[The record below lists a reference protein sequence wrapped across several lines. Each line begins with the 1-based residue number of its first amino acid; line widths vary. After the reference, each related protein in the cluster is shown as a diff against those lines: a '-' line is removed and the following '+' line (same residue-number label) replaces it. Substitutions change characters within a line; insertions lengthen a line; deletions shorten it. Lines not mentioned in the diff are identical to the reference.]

1 MQDADAWLQTMA
13 VDNDG
18 NRLNDPANNEPSPI
32 TSLATD
38 TRTAQGQI
46 FKACK
51 CPEHQNIYSAWPT
64 HNAELTIAHCMK
76 TCMYCGK
83 DFSVAGALRKHIRKA
98 EYAQRNLKASRRVPN
113 ASGEDPHN
121 PESIPHR
128 RSLCS
133 TTSMVGHPGLRI
145 LQYNV
150 WKSRDVVLASLF
162 QNQRILEYD
171 ILAIQEPWRNPFIA
185 TTYHPLKGHFHLTYL
200 DNDATRV
207 CFYINKRIDPGT
219 WNVSCIS
226 KDIISLSIRNS
237 RSDSNINIVNVY
249 NEVEA
254 NTLTILAETLRKLEP
269 DAKTVVLGDFN
280 LHHPLWSTWHRR
292 PIHGRN
298 TQQLL
303 AIIEDF
309 QLELLTVPGTPTHRW
324 KDGEST
330 IDLTFATANVA
341 PHVVHCKI
349 DRDLDCESD
358 HLPVAV
364 AIEWEWKAA
373 SPAKKRLWTKTNI
386 PILRQ
391 TVRDR
396 LPQHCET
403 TVLRDRDDI
412 DALVASIINALG
424 EGIDASTPWSS
435 PSPRSIAGFDQE
447 CKDICSEVQQLRRRW
462 QRTRHDDDYE
472 AYRQARNRKGRLV
485 QKLLRNTHRQRVE
498 EATSTTNGLWKLVK
512 WAKNRHETTSAC
524 TPALARSDGEL
535 VHRPEEKA
543 GVLRNSFFPPPLQA
557 DLSDT
562 DGYEYPTPI
571 ECPDITRSEIER
583 AVRRAAPNKAPGV
596 DGIPNG
602 ILHQT
607 LDILAPSLERL
618 FNACLRLRY
627 CPQHFREAITVVLR
641 KQGKDDYTQP
651 KSYRPIALLNTLG
664 KVLEAI
670 IASRLAYL
678 ADVHQLL
685 PSRHTGGRKL
695 ASTEHAIHFLLQRI
709 HQTWSEGKVASL
721 LLLDVSGAYDNVS
734 RERLLHN
741 LRKRRVSEPIVGWV
755 ASFLSGRS
763 TTLKLQE
770 YTAPSVP
777 IQTGIP
783 QGSPVSPML
792 YLFYNADLVEECN
805 TPETESVGYID
816 DVSILAVGESA
827 ARNCKRLKRRHR
839 KAQVWARKHGSQFSP
854 AKYELVHFTR
864 DPTANCTHPLRLPH
878 ATIKASPS
886 CRYLGIQMDSRLRW
900 DYHREKME
908 AAATKRLSALSA
920 LASSTWGT
928 GLISLRHVYR
938 AMIIPQMLYGCSA
951 WHVPGK
957 GCINRGA
964 YMISAIAKIQRRAA
978 QTITGAFRTTAG
990 AAVDVEAHLLPVQ
1003 QQLEQ
1008 TVLESAMRIRTSP
1021 LFGDMA
1027 TSDINFSSARWTR
1040 REREER
1046 SPLDQLSSVLRHK
1059 YDLPLERLESRQ
1071 PHVVP
1076 PWWIPPTVHINESAE
1091 EAIKEHDITDSETI
1105 CVYTDGSGING
1116 HVGAAAVAPT
1126 VQISGIC
1133 TKRTEYMGASS
1144 TSTVYAAELRGLVLA
1159 LGLVLDV
1166 HAATS
1171 TPGRCAIFTDNQAA
1185 IQAMRNPKSPSGQY
1199 ILVEAVRALD
1209 KLRDLGWH
1217 VEFRWIPAH
1226 VDVPGNEAA
1235 DRAAKEAAGHDP
1247 NARAAPES
1255 PAEPPSL
1262 RTLTATTK
1270 SIIRKTMKEEWK
1282 QAWETAKHG
1291 RDLFRLGVRPG
1302 KGTIDTHNGTHR
1314 AISSVITQMRT
1325 GKIGLRAYLHGIN
1338 RADTDQ
1344 CPCGYGSQTVR
1355 HILLEC
1361 RNWTEERERMW
1372 AGKRPCVDI
1381 KRILCSS
1388 SMAVQAAK
1396 MMIRT
1401 GLLEQFRAVPS
1412 TILQY

>member
-1 MQDADAWLQTMA
+1 MA
-13 VDNDG
+13 RND
-18 NRLNDPANNEPSPI
+18 RYTV
-32 TSLATD
+32 TSLANAGIAPKD
-38 TRTAQGQI
+38 IRTYLR
-46 FKACK
+46 
-51 CPEHQNIYSAWPT
+51 QNSD
-64 HNAELTIAHCMK
+64 TIATQQDIYNRIAESKRELCEGQSTIQALANQPDNEGFWCRMQLDSDGRVTAVLFAHPDSLAYLQAYPDLLFLDCTYK
-76 TCMYCGK
+76 TNRYGMPLLDMIGVDACERSFCIA
-83 DFSVAGALRKHIRKA
+83 FAFL
-98 EYAQRNLKASRRVPN
+98 
-113 ASGEDPHN
+113 SGETEEDYIWALDRLRSVYETCGARLPSVILTDRYEETFGQRVQEMEKRYVPQYLEEVGYIKANWLDLHKEKLVKAWVDQHPHFGN
-121 PESIPHR
+121 VVTSRVEGIHALLKSH
-128 RSLCS
+128 LKKS
-133 TTSMVGHPGLRI
+133 TLDLFEAWRAMKQALLNQLAE
-145 LQYNV
+145 LQYNQAKQQIRIPIELSGLLYSAAIYQRYV
-150 WKSRDVVLASLF
+150 SAREDWYKAQPRGSLKTNQQYRKAMGLPQRYKKSSYEWCLDYKYMGQRCKASTGARDWTKEEMMA
-162 QNQRILEYD
+162 
-171 ILAIQEPWRNPFIA
+171 
-185 TTYHPLKGHFHLTYL
+185 YL
-200 DNDATRV
+200 DWTEAEDNR
-207 CFYINKRIDPGT
+207 
-219 WNVSCIS
+219 
-226 KDIISLSIRNS
+226 
-237 RSDSNINIVNVY
+237 
-249 NEVEA
+249 VEA
-254 NTLTILAETLRKLEP
+254 QVAAEMESNR
-269 DAKTVVLGDFN
+269 
-280 LHHPLWSTWHRR
+280 WSRGRR
-292 PIHGRN
+292 GM
-298 TQQLL
+298 
-303 AIIEDF
+303 
-309 QLELLTVPGTPTHRW
+309 
-324 KDGEST
+324 
-330 IDLTFATANVA
+330 
-341 PHVVHCKI
+341 
-349 DRDLDCESD
+349 
-358 HLPVAV
+358 
-364 AIEWEWKAA
+364 
-373 SPAKKRLWTKTNI
+373 
-386 PILRQ
+386 
-391 TVRDR
+391 
-396 LPQHCET
+396 
-403 TVLRDRDDI
+403 DDI
-412 DALVASIINALG
+412 WGAAERDCDEQQQIW
-424 EGIDASTPWSS
+424 E
-435 PSPRSIAGFDQE
+435 AG
-447 CKDICSEVQQLRRRW
+447 
-462 QRTRHDDDYE
+462 
-472 AYRQARNRKGRLV
+472 G
-485 QKLLRNTHRQRVE
+485 
-498 EATSTTNGLWKLVK
+498 
-512 WAKNRHETTSAC
+512 
-524 TPALARSDGEL
+524 
-535 VHRPEEKA
+535 
-543 GVLRNSFFPPPLQA
+543 
-557 DLSDT
+557 
-562 DGYEYPTPI
+562 
-571 ECPDITRSEIER
+571 
-583 AVRRAAPNKAPGV
+583 
-596 DGIPNG
+596 
-602 ILHQT
+602 
-607 LDILAPSLERL
+607 
-618 FNACLRLRY
+618 
-627 CPQHFREAITVVLR
+627 
-641 KQGKDDYTQP
+641 
-651 KSYRPIALLNTLG
+651 
-664 KVLEAI
+664 
-670 IASRLAYL
+670 
-678 ADVHQLL
+678 
-685 PSRHTGGRKL
+685 
-695 ASTEHAIHFLLQRI
+695 
-709 HQTWSEGKVASL
+709 
-721 LLLDVSGAYDNVS
+721 
-734 RERLLHN
+734 
-741 LRKRRVSEPIVGWV
+741 
-755 ASFLSGRS
+755 
-763 TTLKLQE
+763 
-770 YTAPSVP
+770 
-777 IQTGIP
+777 
-783 QGSPVSPML
+783 
-792 YLFYNADLVEECN
+792 
-805 TPETESVGYID
+805 
-816 DVSILAVGESA
+816 AVGESA
-827 ARNCKRLKRRHR
+827 ARNCKRLKRMHR

-928 GLISLRHVYR
+928 GLINLRHVYR

-1021 LFGDMA
+1021 LYGDMA

-1091 EAIKEHDITDSETI
+1091 EAIKEHDATDSKTI

-1166 HAATS
+1166 HAAIN

-1255 PAEPPSL
+1255 PPEPPSL

-1302 KGTIDTHNGTHR
+1302 KGTLDTHNGTHR

-1361 RNWTEERERMW
+1361 RNWAEERERMW

-1396 MMIRT
+1396 MIIRT